1 MPSKLEY
8 NSDDEEQNLL
18 NEIDVL
24 NKKLTERKNK
34 QPKADETETLV
45 ENPTTKI
52 VKVKRERT
60 EKQKQ
65 ATLNMRAKLQE
76 KRDLVAK
83 IKLENQA
90 DYEEIKKESRKL
102 KTQKLKA
109 SVEKEIYTKLKQV
122 KEDDTEDDTD
132 DEPEPE
138 PTPVKKPVIKAKT
151 AVVKVKA
158 PVEKPKPKIVFV

>member
-8 NSDDEEQNLL
+8 SSDDEEESLL

-24 NKKLTERKNK
+24 NKKLAERKNK

-52 VKVKRERT
+52 VKLKRERT

-83 IKLENQA
+83 IKLENKA

-102 KTQKLKA
+102 KTKQLKA

-122 KEDDTEDDTD
+122 KEQSDSDDDTD
-132 DEPEPE
+132 DEPEP
-138 PTPVKKPVIKAKT
+138 TPVKKAIVKARTPV
-151 AVVKVKA
+151 VKA